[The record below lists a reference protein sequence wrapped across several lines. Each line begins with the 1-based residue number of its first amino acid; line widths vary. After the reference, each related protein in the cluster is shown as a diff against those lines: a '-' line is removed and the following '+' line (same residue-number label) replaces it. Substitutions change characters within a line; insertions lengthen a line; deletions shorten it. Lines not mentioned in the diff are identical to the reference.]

1 MTAKLT
7 EITTQY
13 HTFVDNQV
21 LTKDQLNGFI
31 SYFEDQDRLSRVF
44 LHGVGIV
51 CGFDLK
57 FNGAGK
63 TVTVTQG
70 VGVTTDGDLITLRQN
85 IPLSRNKTIVFSEVK
100 FTHAKKFE
108 DKFADYPFFKRTQ
121 ISGGQVKLVPFDMWE
136 LLPATEENAVET
148 GAVSNI
154 DKKVVVLYLES
165 YPKPADLCTAIDCDS
180 QGIEQVSRLRVLLLS
195 KEDVALMVQN
205 DSLFSKHDVVST
217 YIGLPDISV
226 RRVVLNQLNTSDYE
240 SLKRAYH
247 TAINSDNLLINSKQA
262 LAKSFQ
268 GLNRCC
274 V

>member
-51 CGFDLK
+51 CGFNLK
-57 FNGAGK
+57 FNAAGK
-63 TVTVTQG
+63 SVTITQG
-70 VGVTTDGDLITLRQN
+70 VGVTTDGDLLTLQQN
-85 IPLSRNKTIVFSEVK
+85 IPLSRNKSIALGEIK

-121 ISGGQVKLVPFDMWE
+121 ITGEQIKLIPFEMWE
-136 LLPATEENAVET
+136 LLPVKEENAVET
-148 GAVSNI
+148 SSVSNVE
-154 DKKVVVLYLES
+154 KKVVVLYLES

-180 QGIEQVSRLRVLLLS
+180 QGIEQVTRLRVLLVVERGCS
-195 KEDVALMVQN
+195 FIGTKR
-205 DSLFSKHDVVST
+205 SHLFKTRCGSILYRIARIIGTQGSFKST
-217 YIGLPDISV
+217 
-226 RRVVLNQLNTSDYE
+226 Q
-240 SLKRAYH
+240 H
-247 TAINSDNLLINSKQA
+247 
-262 LAKSFQ
+262 F
-268 GLNRCC
+268 
-274 V
+274 